1 MARPDLVL
9 LGFGMGDGQQLTL
22 EAEALLRTIGR
33 AFVVGPTPRV
43 RRQLRRLRVRSTD
56 LTPLMDTDDPAVGY
70 LAVADAILAQADADP
85 PTVALF
91 PGHPL
96 VSNSLGRYLLVAAAE
111 RGIAAQAVPG
121 LSAVDL
127 LVSMTGLDIG
137 MAGLQ
142 ILDARRLAERSMAF
156 SPAMPLALLEPA
168 AVAALGDD
176 AWRDLSRRLITS
188 YPPSHPAL
196 LVAAPGSSSEDGVV
210 SSTVGKLPETGP
222 GAPAGAVL
230 FIDRYVQQNGG

>member
-56 LTPLMDTDDPAVGY
+56 LTALMDADDPAAGY

-85 PTVALF
+85 PTIALF

-96 VSNSLGRYLLVAAAE
+96 VSNSLGRYLLVVAAE
-111 RGIAAQAVPG
+111 RGIVAQAVPG

-142 ILDARRLAERSMAF
+142 ILDARRLAEKGMAF
-156 SPAMPLALLEPA
+156 SPRMPLALLEPA
-168 AVAALGDD
+168 AVAAVGGE
-176 AWRDLSRRLITS
+176 AWAALSRRLARA

-196 LVAAPGSSSEDGVV
+196 LVAAPGTLSEGGVV
-210 SSTVGKLPETGP
+210 ASTVGGLAETGP
-222 GAPAGAVL
+222 SAPAGAVL
-230 FIDRYVQQNGG
+230 FIDRYLQQNGA